1 MPQHSKQKK
10 PALHFEPTAYIQRL
24 LGRELISS
32 EPIAI
37 AELVKNAYDAGA
49 KEIVITLHANE
60 PQKLII
66 RDDGKGLSLPEFKR
80 LWMRPGY
87 SEKTI
92 YDPKIRRTLLGE
104 KGVGRFA
111 ADKLAGRLTV
121 ITKRSGESDALR
133 VPFDWDDFEDRNKDI
148 RKVNIYY
155 ERVRDVELVAGVSG
169 TRLELEELRTKP
181 WMPRT
186 WKKLRDELKRLVVPK
201 GQIRGFKTITR
212 VEGAE
217 APDKWETGEVRPSFS
232 ADDVYKLVFSL
243 SKSGNLVWSLSR
255 PKVIARELDTKPVR
269 SDTDTRTNIFGSVS
283 GTFYYL
289 DSSRVITNQGYKPG
303 VGIYRDGF
311 VVEPYGNEDNDWL
324 EIKRHKASRQ
334 GHAPISPSRLFGF
347 VEISRANNPKL
358 KDVTNREGIQESKE
372 FDAFRDFIKEQ
383 FDFFAKQIEEDK
395 DRLDTKSE
403 SYKAQKTKQER
414 EVRQTTFAEIT
425 AQLAHQL
432 RQPLEAIGLDAGNLS
447 AWVKKR
453 GLKDESVEAATQNIK
468 DNVKDINDH
477 ITLMRDRAKCYRASP
492 TRFDLCAWMKEKVR
506 AHRRSAGSS
515 ETTITLE
522 GCNQEYTVSY
532 SKEALGF
539 VVNNLLQNAL
549 AAVSDVDRQKQ
560 ITVSIETSK
569 DGVHGISIVD
579 NGKGLP
585 KNYEEKL
592 LKTNVKSTS
601 GGTGF
606 GLVFCQD
613 VMSDNRGLVSFEK
626 LETGTRFRIEFQ
638 DQEVNDE

>member
-1 MPQHSKQKK
+1 MPQRSKQKK

-32 EPIAI
+32 EPIAV

-49 KEIVITLHANE
+49 KEIVITLHANQ

-66 RDDGKGLSLPEFKR
+66 RDNGKGLSLAEFKR

-87 SEKTI
+87 SEKTT
-92 YDPKIRRTLLGE
+92 YDPKIKRKLLGE

-121 ITKRSGESDALR
+121 FTKHSGESDALR
-133 VPFDWDDFEDRNKDI
+133 VPFNWDDFEDRNKDI

-155 ERVRDVELVAGVSG
+155 ERVQDADLGVGVSG

-181 WMPRT
+181 WSPRE

-201 GQIRGFKTITR
+201 GEIRGFKIVTR
-212 VEGAE
+212 VEGAD
-217 APDKWETGEVRPSFS
+217 ATDKWETGEVRPSFS
-232 ADDVYKLVFSL
+232 AEDVYKFVFNL
-243 SKSGNLVWSLSR
+243 SKRGSLVWSLNR
-255 PKVIARELDTKPVR
+255 PKRIARELNTKSVR
-269 SDTDTRTNIFGSVS
+269 AGTDTRSNIFGSVA

-289 DSSRVITNQGYKPG
+289 DSSRAVTSQAYKPG
-303 VGIYRDGF
+303 VAIYRDGF

-334 GHAPISPSRLFGF
+334 GHAPIGPSRLFGF

-383 FDFFAKQIEEDK
+383 FDFFAEQIEEDK
-395 DRLDTKSE
+395 GRLDTASE
-403 SYKAQKTKQER
+403 SYKAQRTKQER

-432 RQPLEAIGLDAGNLS
+432 RQPLEAIGLDAGTLA

-453 GLKDESVEAATQNIK
+453 GLKDELVEAATQNIR

-477 ITLMRDRAKCYRASP
+477 ITLMRDRARCYRASP
-492 TRFDLCAWMKEKVR
+492 TKFDLCEWMKEKLR
-506 AHRRSAGSS
+506 AQRRSAES
-515 ETTITLE
+515 EITITLK
-522 GCNQEYTVSY
+522 GCDREHPVSY
-532 SKEALGF
+532 SQEALGF
-539 VVNNLLQNAL
+539 VVNILLQNAL
-549 AAVSDVDRQKQ
+549 AAVSNVHDPKQ
-560 ITVSIETSK
+560 ITVTIETSK
-569 DGVHGISIVD
+569 EGEHSIAVAD
-579 NGKGLP
+579 NGIGLP
-585 KNYEEKL
+585 NGYEEKL
-592 LKTNVKSTS
+592 LKTNVKSTT

-606 GLVFCQD
+606 GLVFCQN
-613 VMSDNRGLVSFEK
+613 VMTDNRGIVSFEK
-626 LETGTRFRIEFQ
+626 MQTGTKFKIEFQ
-638 DQEVNDE
+638 DQEVSK

>member
-1 MPQHSKQKK
+1 MPQRSKQKK

-32 EPIAI
+32 EPIAV

-49 KEIVITLHANE
+49 KEIVITLHADQ
-60 PQKLII
+60 PQKLVI
-66 RDDGKGLSLPEFKR
+66 RDNGKGLSLPEFKR

-87 SEKTI
+87 SEKTT
-92 YDPKIRRTLLGE
+92 YDPKIKRKLLGE

-121 ITKRSGESDALR
+121 FTKRSGESDALR
-133 VPFDWDDFEDRNKDI
+133 VPFNWDDFDDRNKDI

-155 ERVRDVELVAGVSG
+155 ERVQDAELAVGVSG

-181 WMPRT
+181 WSPRE
-186 WKKLRDELKRLVVPK
+186 WKKLRDELKRLIVPK
-201 GQIRGFKTITR
+201 GEIRGFKIVTR
-212 VEGAE
+212 VEGADST
-217 APDKWETGEVRPSFS
+217 DKWETGEVRPSFS
-232 ADDVYKLVFSL
+232 AEDVYKFVFGL
-243 SKSGNLVWSLSR
+243 SKSGSVVWSLNR
-255 PKVIARELDTKPVR
+255 PKRIARELNTKSVR
-269 SDTDTRTNIFGSVS
+269 TGTDTRHNIFGSVS

-289 DSSRVITNQGYKPG
+289 DSARAITSQGYKPG
-303 VGIYRDGF
+303 VAIYRDGF

-347 VEISRANNPKL
+347 VEISRTNNPKL

-372 FDAFRDFIKEQ
+372 FDGFCEFIKEQ
-383 FDFFAKQIEEDK
+383 FDLFAEQIEEDK
-395 DRLDTKSE
+395 NKLDTASE
-403 SYKAQKTKQER
+403 SYKAQRTKQER

-432 RQPLEAIGLDAGNLS
+432 RQPLEAIGLDAGTLA

-453 GLKDESVEAATQNIK
+453 GLNVELVDAATQNIQ

-477 ITLMRDRAKCYRASP
+477 ITLMRDRARCYRAVP
-492 TRFDLCAWMKEKVR
+492 TRFDLCAWMKEKLR
-506 AHRRSAGSS
+506 TQRRSAS

-522 GCNQEYTVSY
+522 GCNREHPVSS

-549 AAVSDVDRQKQ
+549 AAVSNIDGPKQ
-560 ITVSIETSK
+560 ITVSIGRSK
-569 DGVHGISIVD
+569 EGEHTITIAD
-579 NGKGLP
+579 NGIGLP
-585 KNYEEKL
+585 KDYEEKL

-613 VMSDNRGLVSFEK
+613 VMSDNRGKVSFERM
-626 LETGTRFRIEFQ
+626 ETGTNFKIEFQ
-638 DQEVNDE
+638 DQEVSDE

>member
-1 MPQHSKQKK
+1 MPQRSKQKK

-49 KEIVITLHANE
+49 KEIVITLHTDQ

-66 RDDGKGLSLPEFKR
+66 RDNGKGLSLPEFKR

-87 SEKTI
+87 SEKTA
-92 YDPKIRRTLLGE
+92 YDPKIKRKLLGE

-111 ADKLAGRLTV
+111 ADKLANRLTV
-121 ITKRSGESDALR
+121 FTKRSGESDALR

-155 ERVRDVELVAGVSG
+155 ERVQDTELGVGLSG

-181 WMPRT
+181 WSPRE

-201 GQIRGFKTITR
+201 GEIRGFKIVTR
-212 VEGAE
+212 VEGAD
-217 APDKWETGEVRPSFS
+217 ATDKWETGEVRPSFS
-232 ADDVYKLVFSL
+232 AEDVYKFIFSL
-243 SKSGNLVWSLSR
+243 SKSGNLVWSLNR
-255 PKVIARELDTKPVR
+255 PKRIARELNTKSVR
-269 SDTDTRTNIFGSVS
+269 AGTDKLSNIFGSVS

-289 DSSRVITNQGYKPG
+289 DSSRAITGQAYKPG
-303 VGIYRDGF
+303 VAIYRDGF
-311 VVEPYGNEDNDWL
+311 VVEPYGSEDNDWL

-334 GHAPISPSRLFGF
+334 GHAPIGPSRLFGF

-358 KDVTNREGIQESKE
+358 KDVTNREGIQESRE

-383 FDFFAKQIEEDK
+383 FDFFAEQIEEDK
-395 DRLDTKSE
+395 DRLDTASE
-403 SYKAQKTKQER
+403 SYKAQRTKQER

-432 RQPLEAIGLDAGNLS
+432 RQPLEAIGLDAGTLA
-447 AWVKKR
+447 AWVNKR
-453 GLKDESVEAATQNIK
+453 GLKDELVEAATQNIQV
-468 DNVKDINDH
+468 NVKDINDH
-477 ITLMRDRAKCYRASP
+477 LNLMRDRARCYRASP
-492 TRFDLCAWMKEKVR
+492 TRFDLCEWMKEKLR
-506 AHRRSAGSS
+506 AKRRSAASS
-515 ETTITLE
+515 EITITLE
-522 GCNQEYTVSY
+522 GCDREHPVSY

-539 VVNNLLQNAL
+539 VVNILLQNAL
-549 AAVSDVDRQKQ
+549 AAVSNVDRPKQ

-569 DGVHGISIVD
+569 EGEHSIAVADSGI
-579 NGKGLP
+579 GLP
-585 KNYEEKL
+585 KGYEEKL
-592 LKTNVKSTS
+592 LQTNVKSTT

-613 VMSDNRGLVSFEK
+613 VMTDNRGIVSFEK
-626 LETGTRFRIEFQ
+626 LQTGTKFKIEFQ
-638 DQEVNDE
+638 DQEVSK